1 MKKILKELLSL
12 DAFPCDEACRWAKSG
27 KFDDKFDMVVSAKDE
42 WRSWVGTHTADRDIL
57 KTLAAD
63 QDSDVRKAVAQNAN
77 TPVDTLQ
84 TLAADQ
90 QWDVR
95 KAVAQNANTP
105 VE

>member
-42 WRSWVGTHTADRDIL
+42 WRSWVAWVGTHTADRDIL

-63 QDSDVRKAVAQNAN
+63 QDSDVRY
-77 TPVDTLQ
+77 
-84 TLAADQ
+84 
-90 QWDVR
+90 
-95 KAVAQNANTP
+95 AVAQNANTP